1 MAAGKGEKIKK
12 KIKREAKKVIT
23 KALSAKTDLIKKMEA
38 KTKEKILQKDTL
50 IKKLKEEL
58 TQREKMLAETKKN
71 LIQKAQEELAAF
83 KEKAEAKA
91 KELKQEIDE
100 KRKAFQELQ
109 KKTEG
114 EIKKLKEEAA
124 AKAKALTGKIAE
136 FESYKKSAEK
146 KISELEAKAKEYM
159 AKIKPAEKERTG
171 LITSKGNPLTLLGE
185 EVKVG
190 DKAPDFKVLD
200 NSMQPVSLAAFQGKV
215 KIITSVPSLDT
226 PVCSMETRRFNEEAG
241 KLPDKVIVLTISM
254 DLPFAQARWC
264 AAAGVEKV
272 KTFSDYRERSFGLAY
287 GVLIKELLLLARA
300 VFIVDDQ
307 DIVRYVELVPE
318 ITQEPE
324 YARILNAVQALL

>member
-1 MAAGKGEKIKK
+1 MAAGKGGKIKK
-12 KIKREAKKVIT
+12 KVKREAKKVIA
-23 KALSAKTDLIKKMEA
+23 KALSAKTDLIKKIEA

-58 TQREKMLAETKKN
+58 TQRKKMLAETKKN
-71 LIQKAQEELAAF
+71 LVQKGKEELAAF

-109 KKTEG
+109 KKTEV

-124 AKAKALTGKIAE
+124 AKAQALTGKIAE
-136 FESYKKSAEK
+136 LESYKKSAEK

-200 NSMQPVSLAAFQGKV
+200 NSMQPVSLADFRGKV

-226 PVCSMETRRFNEEAG
+226 PVCNMEIRRFNEEAG
-241 KLPDKVIVLTISM
+241 KLPDKVVVLTISM
-254 DLPFAQARWC
+254 DLPFAQARWY

-307 DIVRYVELVPE
+307 DIIRYVELVPE

-324 YARILNAVQALL
+324 YARVFNAVQALL